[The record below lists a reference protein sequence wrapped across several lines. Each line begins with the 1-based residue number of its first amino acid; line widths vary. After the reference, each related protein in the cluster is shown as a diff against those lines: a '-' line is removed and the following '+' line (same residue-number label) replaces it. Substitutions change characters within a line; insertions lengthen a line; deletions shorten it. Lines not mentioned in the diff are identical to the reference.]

1 MAKVSLYLDMRAVK
15 SGQPGPLKVKYFHRG
30 KTIFLPTSIK
40 LMPDQLMGNTI
51 VNHPR
56 AKKWNNM
63 LQLRISDISSEIL
76 ELEVT

>member
-40 LMPDQLMGNTI
+40 LMPDQLIGNTI
-51 VNHPR
+51 VNREARNHDFGRTQEKTHDRHRPFYR
-56 AKKWNNM
+56 ERK
-63 LQLRISDISSEIL
+63 
-76 ELEVT
+76 